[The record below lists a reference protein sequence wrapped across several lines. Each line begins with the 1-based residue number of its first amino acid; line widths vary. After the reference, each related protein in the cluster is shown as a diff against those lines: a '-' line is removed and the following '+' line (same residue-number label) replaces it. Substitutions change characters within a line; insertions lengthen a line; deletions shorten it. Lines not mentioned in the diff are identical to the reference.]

1 MAKYCSDC
9 TYFNTK
15 DKKAEGFC
23 KCSKNKKHV
32 LANGPRCDK
41 FSEAYSRNWYER
53 EKLYDDAIK
62 TMNKFKPSSISIGSY
77 VIIAVVLIVLAIIVN
92 LFK

>member
-1 MAKYCSDC
+1 MANYCSDC

-23 KCSKNKKHV
+23 KCSKNKKHI
-32 LANGPRCDK
+32 LANNPRCDK
-41 FSEAYSRNWYER
+41 FGEAYSRCWYEK
-53 EKLYDDAIK
+53 EKLYSDAIK

-77 VIIAVVLIVLAIIVN
+77 GIVAVILTVLAIIVN
-92 LFK
+92 VFK